1 MCLTEQVALY
11 QIDPATGKLENL
23 LQFIADFSTQD
34 ASLNQCVL
42 SFDNTCIVTGGDDSV
57 ARIYKLSKDLARID
71 GKGIE
76 LKGATMPI
84 TGVDICRDN
93 SRVVASSKDANAY
106 VFDVKSQQII
116 QKLCFKYRP
125 DAKNLLMRACSFRRD
140 GCIYT
145 LCTQAREPTFLIKWR
160 PNGQMYNP
168 ETTQ

>member
-1 MCLTEQVALY
+1 M
-11 QIDPATGKLENL
+11 
-23 LQFIADFSTQD
+23 
-34 ASLNQCVL
+34 
-42 SFDNTCIVTGGDDSV
+42 
-57 ARIYKLSKDLARID
+57 ARIYKLSKDLRRID
-71 GKGIE
+71 GKAIE